1 MRDLAHPTR
10 FAMYARY
17 ANNPSGIREA
27 FDPFQAAKHVGM
39 AAEIAFARGDTEDV
53 AGALVSD
60 GAPDAL
66 GEQRKLLL

>member
-1 MRDLAHPTR
+1 
-10 FAMYARY
+10 MYARY
-17 ANNPSGIREA
+17 ANNPSRIRKA
-27 FDPFQAAKHVGM
+27 LDPLQAPEHVGM

-66 GEQRKLLL
+66 GEQRKLLF